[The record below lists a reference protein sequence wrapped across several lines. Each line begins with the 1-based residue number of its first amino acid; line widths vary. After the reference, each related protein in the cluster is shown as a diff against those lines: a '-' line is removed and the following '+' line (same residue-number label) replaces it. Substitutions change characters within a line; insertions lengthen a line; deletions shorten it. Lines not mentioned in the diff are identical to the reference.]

1 MPKTL
6 NIYQINFVYNEPRVR
21 NKVILGTEQ
30 GFLIFRLLKNYFTVY
45 ILSTTIFIDFS
56 SPESQ
61 TKCLK
66 LMLLNFFKLVKRCQ
80 QTILKTLNRT

>member
-6 NIYQINFVYNEPRVR
+6 NIYQTNFVYNEPRVR
-21 NKVILGTEQ
+21 NKVTLGTEQ

-45 ILSTTIFIDFS
+45 RLSTIVLIDFS

-66 LMLLNFFKLVKRCQ
+66 LMLLNFFKSVKRFV
-80 QTILKTLNRT
+80 